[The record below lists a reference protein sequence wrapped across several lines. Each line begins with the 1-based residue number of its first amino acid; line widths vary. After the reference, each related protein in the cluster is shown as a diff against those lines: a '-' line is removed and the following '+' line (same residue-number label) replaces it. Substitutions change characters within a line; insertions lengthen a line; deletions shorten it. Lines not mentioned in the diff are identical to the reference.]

1 MDNFGKIKDTFN
13 LILSESIIKKD
24 KEGKKIFNSYLK
36 ELKKNNTL
44 KSQFLLYK
52 NLSSKKFTNESD
64 AKYYINENITLLK
77 KLDKKEINKGIKK
90 LVSLLKGKELVKENI
105 ELYNHSNILVE
116 TKKTASSI
124 DKIQESINFITRKMV
139 EVSEQEVEQ
148 YESVNLPPSVLTK
161 MAINRFN
168 LKYSDITESEKNI
181 IKSVLNGTEENK
193 EDVYANLKKE
203 CIDLIDNKLN
213 ENTDLDMKDKLL
225 KVKDKL
231 LRMTYNPNEYVGD
244 INKVYQLKQSVAT
257 D

>member
-105 ELYNHSNILVE
+105 ELYNHINILVE

>member
-1 MDNFGKIKDTFN
+1 MNNFGKIKDTFN

-24 KEGKKIFNSYLK
+24 NEGKKIFNSYLK
-36 ELKKNNTL
+36 ELKENNSL

-64 AKYYINENITLLK
+64 AKYYIKENITLLK
-77 KLDKKEINKGIKK
+77 KLDKKEINSGTKK
-90 LVSLLKGKELVKENI
+90 LVSLLEGKELVKENHI
-105 ELYNHSNILVE
+105 NILVE

-124 DKIQESINFITRKMV
+124 DKIQESINFITRKMM

-193 EDVYANLKKE
+193 EDVYVNLKKE

-244 INKVYQLKQSVAT
+244 IDKVYQLKQSVAT

>member
-1 MDNFGKIKDTFN
+1 MYNFGKIKDTFN
-13 LILSESIIKKD
+13 SILSESIIKKD

-36 ELKKNNTL
+36 ELKKNNSL

-64 AKYYINENITLLK
+64 AKYYIEESITLLK
-77 KLDKKEINKGIKK
+77 KLDKKEINRGTKK
-90 LVSLLKGKELVKENI
+90 LVSLLKGKELVKENM
-105 ELYNHSNILVE
+105 ELYNHINILVE

-124 DKIQESINFITRKMV
+124 DKIQESINFITRKMM
-139 EVSEQEVEQ
+139 EVSEQEVKQ

-181 IKSVLNGTEENK
+181 IKSVLNGTEEDK
-193 EDVYANLKKE
+193 ENVYVNLKKE

-244 INKVYQLKQSVAT
+244 IDKVYQLKQSVAT

>member
-1 MDNFGKIKDTFN
+1 MNNFGKIKDTFN

-24 KEGKKIFNSYLK
+24 NEGKKIFNSYLK
-36 ELKKNNTL
+36 ELKENNSL

-64 AKYYINENITLLK
+64 AKYYIKENITLLK
-77 KLDKKEINKGIKK
+77 KLDKKEINSGTKK
-90 LVSLLKGKELVKENI
+90 LVSLLEGKELVKENI
-105 ELYNHSNILVE
+105 ELYNHINILVE

-124 DKIQESINFITRKMV
+124 DKIQESINFITRKMM

-193 EDVYANLKKE
+193 EDVYVNLKKE

-244 INKVYQLKQSVAT
+244 IDKVYQLKQSVAT

>member
-105 ELYNHSNILVE
+105 ELYNHINILVE

-193 EDVYANLKKE
+193 ENVYANLKKE

-244 INKVYQLKQSVAT
+244 IDKVYQLKQSVAT

>member
-1 MDNFGKIKDTFN
+1 
-13 LILSESIIKKD
+13 
-24 KEGKKIFNSYLK
+24 
-36 ELKKNNTL
+36 
-44 KSQFLLYK
+44 
-52 NLSSKKFTNESD
+52 
-64 AKYYINENITLLK
+64 
-77 KLDKKEINKGIKK
+77 
-90 LVSLLKGKELVKENI
+90 
-105 ELYNHSNILVE
+105 
-116 TKKTASSI
+116 
-124 DKIQESINFITRKMV
+124 
-139 EVSEQEVEQ
+139 
-148 YESVNLPPSVLTK
+148 

-193 EDVYANLKKE
+193 ENVYANLKKE

-244 INKVYQLKQSVAT
+244 IDKVYQLKQSVAT

>member
-105 ELYNHSNILVE
+105 ELYNHINILVE

-193 EDVYANLKKE
+193 ENVYANLKKE
-203 CIDLIDNKLN
+203 CIVLIDNKLN

-244 INKVYQLKQSVAT
+244 IDKVYQLKQSVAT

>member
-1 MDNFGKIKDTFN
+1 MYNFGKIKDTFN
-13 LILSESIIKKD
+13 SILSESIIKKD

-36 ELKKNNTL
+36 ELKKNNSL

-64 AKYYINENITLLK
+64 AKYYIEENITLLK
-77 KLDKKEINKGIKK
+77 KLDKKEINKGTKK
-90 LVSLLKGKELVKENI
+90 LVSILKGKELVKENM
-105 ELYNHSNILVE
+105 ELYNHINILVE

-124 DKIQESINFITRKMV
+124 DKIQESINFITRNMM
-139 EVSEQEVEQ
+139 EVSEQEVKQ

-181 IKSVLNGTEENK
+181 IKSVLNGTEEDK
-193 EDVYANLKKE
+193 ENVYVNLKKE

-244 INKVYQLKQSVAT
+244 IDKVYQLKQSVAT

>member
-1 MDNFGKIKDTFN
+1 MNNFGKIKDTFN

-24 KEGKKIFNSYLK
+24 NEGKKIFNSYLK
-36 ELKKNNTL
+36 ELKENNSL

-64 AKYYINENITLLK
+64 AKYYIKENITLLK
-77 KLDKKEINKGIKK
+77 KLDKKEINSGTKK
-90 LVSLLKGKELVKENI
+90 LVSLLEGKELVKENI
-105 ELYNHSNILVE
+105 ELYNHINILVE

-124 DKIQESINFITRKMV
+124 DKIQESINFITRKMM

-193 EDVYANLKKE
+193 EDVYVNLKKE

-213 ENTDLDMKDKLL
+213 ENTDLDMKRQTIENDL
-225 KVKDKL
+225 
-231 LRMTYNPNEYVGD
+231 
-244 INKVYQLKQSVAT
+244 
-257 D
+257 

>member
-1 MDNFGKIKDTFN
+1 M
-13 LILSESIIKKD
+13 
-24 KEGKKIFNSYLK
+24 
-36 ELKKNNTL
+36 
-44 KSQFLLYK
+44 
-52 NLSSKKFTNESD
+52 
-64 AKYYINENITLLK
+64 
-77 KLDKKEINKGIKK
+77 
-90 LVSLLKGKELVKENI
+90 
-105 ELYNHSNILVE
+105 ELYNHINILVE

-124 DKIQESINFITRKMV
+124 DKIQESINFITRKMM
-139 EVSEQEVEQ
+139 EVSEQEVKQ

-181 IKSVLNGTEENK
+181 IKSVLNGTEEDK
-193 EDVYANLKKE
+193 ENVYVNLKKE

-244 INKVYQLKQSVAT
+244 IDKVYQLKQSVAT

>member
-1 MDNFGKIKDTFN
+1 MYNFGKIRDTFN
-13 LILSESIIKKD
+13 SILSESIIKKD

-36 ELKKNNTL
+36 ELKKNNSL

-64 AKYYINENITLLK
+64 AKYYIEESITLLK
-77 KLDKKEINKGIKK
+77 KLDKKEINRGTKK
-90 LVSLLKGKELVKENI
+90 LVSLLKGKELVKENM
-105 ELYNHSNILVE
+105 ELYNHINILVE

-124 DKIQESINFITRKMV
+124 DKIQESINFITRKMM
-139 EVSEQEVEQ
+139 EVSEQEVKQ

-181 IKSVLNGTEENK
+181 IKSVLNGTEEDK
-193 EDVYANLKKE
+193 ENVYVNLKKE

-244 INKVYQLKQSVAT
+244 IDKVYQLKQSVAT